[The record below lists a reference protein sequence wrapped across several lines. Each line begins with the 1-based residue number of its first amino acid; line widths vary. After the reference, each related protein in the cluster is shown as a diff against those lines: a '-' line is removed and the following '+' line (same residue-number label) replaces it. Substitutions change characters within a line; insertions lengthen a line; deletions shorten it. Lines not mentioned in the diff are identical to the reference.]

1 MTDTNTAPGSQ
12 RRLAT
17 VRMVPE
23 IPGYEWLS
31 ASVLRHWIFAS
42 EDRVGSGGAV
52 VPGNGFARAVIRVQ
66 RKILIDLNE
75 LDLWIESH
83 RDTR

>member
-1 MTDTNTAPGSQ
+1 MTDTNIAPGSQ

-17 VRMVPE
+17 VRMLPE
-23 IPGYEWLS
+23 TKGYEWLTE
-31 ASVLRHWIFAS
+31 SVLRHWIFAS

-52 VPGNGFARAVIRVQ
+52 VAGNGFARAVIRVR

-75 LDLWIESH
+75 LDLWIEGH
-83 RDTR
+83 RDT

>member
-1 MTDTNTAPGSQ
+1 
-12 RRLAT
+12 
-17 VRMVPE
+17 MVPE

-31 ASVLRHWIFAS
+31 ASVLRHRTFAS
-42 EDRVGSGGAV
+42 EDRFGSGGAV

-83 RDTR
+83 REGE

>member
-1 MTDTNTAPGSQ
+1 
-12 RRLAT
+12 
-17 VRMVPE
+17 MVPE

-52 VPGNGFARAVIRVQ
+52 IPGNGFARAVIRVQ

-75 LDLWIESH
+75 LDLWIESY

>member
-1 MTDTNTAPGSQ
+1 MTDTNTVPGSQ

-52 VPGNGFARAVIRVQ
+52 ISGNGFARAVIRVQ

-75 LDLWIESH
+75 LDLWIESY